1 MRKNAFG
8 FIVKRFVLILMLIF
22 PSALLPETFAVKC
35 MCIGISDGDT
45 ILVMNDGK
53 ETKLK
58 IDGIECPELGQDFG
72 KKAKQFTS
80 DLVLGKILEVNIK
93 GLDKS
98 GTIVALVFVENDD
111 IGFELLKAGL
121 AWHFKQYSSDPIYA
135 SAEQEAKFDKIGI
148 WSMPNPISPGDFR
161 DNAFNLINTKPS
173 NLSAKVL
180 PSTGQNLDTK
190 QQMAEATPTD
200 IQKVENNEKVNQS
213 SFFDEITNKR
223 KKGLEQFEGKVQEFA
238 KKADEMDIQY
248 IRYMDACFSKYTE
261 GNVWGNTSIYTR
273 GRTWFGGFSG
283 SFSIDNES
291 TVECRKLWSDFSR
304 LVREIKVGM
313 ESAMDNAR
321 KAAVYPG
328 QLRKVREQYNLD
340 WSGWD

>member
-1 MRKNAFG
+1 MRKNTFD
-8 FIVKRFVLILMLIF
+8 FIIKRFALIQMLIF
-22 PSALLPETFAVKC
+22 PYALLPETFPVKC
-35 MCIGISDGDT
+35 MCVGVSDGDT

-58 IDGIECPELGQDFG
+58 IDGIECPEMGQDFG

-121 AWHFKQYSSDPIYA
+121 AWHYKQYSSDPIYA
-135 SAEQEAKFDKIGI
+135 SVEQEAKYDKIGI
-148 WSMPNPISPGDFR
+148 WSMPNPISPWDFR
-161 DNAFNLINTKPS
+161 SNAFNLINTKPS
-173 NLSAKVL
+173 NPSAKAL
-180 PSTGQNLDTK
+180 PPTGQNLDTK
-190 QQMAEATPTD
+190 KQMTEATP
-200 IQKVENNEKVNQS
+200 IESQQNGKGNQLS
-213 SFFDEITNKR
+213 DSEEKR
-223 KKGLEQFEGKVQEFA
+223 KKGLERFEEEVRGFA

-248 IRYMDACFSKYTE
+248 TRYMDACFSKYTE
-261 GNVWGNTSIYTR
+261 GNFGGNTSVYAR

-283 SFSIDNES
+283 SVSIDNES
-291 TVECRKLWSDFSR
+291 TVECRKMWSDFSR
-304 LVREIKVGM
+304 LVREIKRGM
-313 ESAMDNAR
+313 ESAMDYAR
-321 KAAVYPG
+321 KASVYPG
-328 QLRKVREQYNLD
+328 QLRKVRERYNLD